1 MSLYFIYPKVFLFI
15 LAPLMLLA
23 FLIITN
29 KNGFENNFTKR
40 ALKKLQTTN
49 GKSIRARN
57 IYLFISLIFL
67 VIALSQPVFVSGEF
81 VFDTYKMFMW
91 LGVVFC
97 MIGFYS
103 LPKIKK
109 KN

>member
-1 MSLYFIYPKVFLFI
+1 MSIYFIYTKVFLFI
-15 LAPLMLLA
+15 LAPLILLA

-29 KNGFENNFTKR
+29 KNGFENNFSKKS
-40 ALKKLQTTN
+40 LKKLQTAN

-67 VIALSQPVFVSGEF
+67 VIALSQPVFVRGEF
-81 VFDTYKMFMW
+81 VFEMYKIFMG
-91 LGVVFC
+91 LGTIFC

-103 LPKIKK
+103 MPKFKRS
-109 KN
+109 